1 MSAWVNGVLL
11 LAVDSSLLT
20 DYTIVN
26 SLLEHEWECKK
37 LTKEFTKMYVHWITL
52 FKPDFH

>member
-11 LAVDSSLLT
+11 LAVDSLILT

-26 SLLEHEWECKK
+26 LLLEHEWEWKK
-37 LTKEFTKMYVHWITL
+37 LTKEFTKMYVHGITL